1 MKIYRDWKDYYDSEQ
16 EAYLDIENCADD
28 DVREEFTHYI
38 IRGNTRYGAYEVYND
53 SGTQGIYVS
62 TALDA
67 EEQLREV
74 YEALGMTYA
83 VVDDDGNVY
92 AHDIRTWYEA
102 DCIMANIEPKP
113 EGLEIIA
120 MDD

>member
-1 MKIYRDWKDYYDSEQ
+1 MPWGEVSWEDE
-16 EAYLDIENCADD
+16 DIEVVFERRNIEPTEENIAK
-28 DVREEFTHYI
+28 VREIAKRWIADAMIAEGWNFLY
-38 IRGNTRYGAYEVYND
+38 NTVDDMLYTGE
-53 SGTQGIYVS
+53 
-62 TALDA
+62 LK
-67 EEQLREV
+67 
-74 YEALGMTYA
+74 EATTYA